1 MPLSIAH
8 GNGIKNFRAVTKID
22 ALTWG
27 SAGCQPALF
36 GRWPK
41 SFCENRSLKSTFSRR
56 QAADACRLAACAPQN
71 LTRSDVTKKGA
82 RWRTSGRIILMWFV
96 AD

>member
-22 ALTWG
+22 ALIWG
-27 SAGCQPALF
+27 AQAASLLFSAA
-36 GRWPK
+36 GRKASAKIGSSRP
-41 SFCENRSLKSTFSRR
+41 FCRR
-56 QAADACRLAACAPQN
+56 QAADDGRLAACASQN

-82 RWRTSGRIILMWFV
+82 RWRTSGRAILILFV

>member
-22 ALTWG
+22 ALIWG
-27 SAGCQPALF
+27 AQAAKAKSRMPSGEQSTARQAAPKAQPAL
-36 GRWPK
+36 
-41 SFCENRSLKSTFSRR
+41 
-56 QAADACRLAACAPQN
+56 N
-71 LTRSDVTKKGA
+71 LTRSDDKKGA
-82 RWRTSGRIILMWFV
+82 RWRTSGRAILILLV